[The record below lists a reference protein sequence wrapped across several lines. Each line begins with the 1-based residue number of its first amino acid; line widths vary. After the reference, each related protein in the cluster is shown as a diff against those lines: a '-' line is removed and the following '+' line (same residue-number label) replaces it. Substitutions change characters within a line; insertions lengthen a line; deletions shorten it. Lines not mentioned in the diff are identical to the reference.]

1 MNSLSQEDKKRYKE
15 QPHLFKLHYLY
26 REYKL
31 DFKPLERK
39 YTLPNIRDISK
50 LYVSPH
56 TLGLILT
63 HHVNFGLSTRMTAA
77 LMREV
82 HGVNISHAS
91 VNNYANAAALIVK
104 PFVDNFDYKPSN
116 TLCGDETYIKVL
128 GKWHYVYFIL
138 DAVKKSS

>member
-1 MNSLSQEDKKRYKE
+1 M
-15 QPHLFKLHYLY
+15 
-26 REYKL
+26 
-31 DFKPLERK
+31 
-39 YTLPNIRDISK
+39 PNIRDISK

-63 HHVNFGLSTRMTAA
+63 YHVNFGLSTRMTAA